1 MLIKYLFYI
10 QKIHDPICREGA
22 DVCTARKGQHTALN
36 AGNPNVVTVNLFFD
50 IKWLGKSLTNTIFQM
65 HYSGNTRKI
74 KEDAFLGDDRPFPQ
88 LTNLFRHPIKA
99 NTIEFLTDNIMP
111 FNRFFPHGT
120 RNSYLL
126 NDVIYFHIAV
136 LKLKFSNSSAT
147 LDRIYKINKIKATL
161 FYPDYP
167 VNLVKSFSSGELLRN
182 S

>member
-22 DVCTARKGQHTALN
+22 DVCAARKGQHAALN
-36 AGNPNVVTVNLFFD
+36 ASNPNVVTVDLFFY

-74 KEDAFLGDDRPFPQ
+74 KEDAFLGDDCPFPQ
-88 LTNLFRHPIKA
+88 LTNLFRHPIKV
-99 NTIEFLTDNIMP
+99 NTIEFLTDNLMP
-111 FNRFFPHGT
+111 FNRFVPHGT

-136 LKLKFSNSSAT
+136 LKLKFCRYNCNFAKVM
-147 LDRIYKINKIKATL
+147 LHKPIL
-161 FYPDYP
+161 
-167 VNLVKSFSSGELLRN
+167 
-182 S
+182 